1 MEIKKSKKPYS
12 LFECIG
18 IELEYMIVN
27 RETLMPAPISDQ
39 LILKKLGH
47 ITDEL
52 ENGRISWSNELV
64 LHVLELKTTNPM
76 SSAEGLAVDFHQ
88 NIIEINKILESL
100 NCQLMPTAMHPLM
113 NPLTDVKLWPH
124 DRNEIYGQYNK
135 IFNCK
140 GHGWGN
146 LQSMHINL
154 PFAND
159 EEFYLLHEA
168 IRHLMPLIPALTASS
183 PIYEGEKSGILDNR
197 LAFYEQN
204 QKRVPRITG
213 KVIPESVADKA
224 AYEKDILQKIY
235 QDIAPFDPNQ
245 NLQEEW
251 LNSRGAIA
259 RFDRNA
265 IEIRIIDLQEAPA
278 VDIAIAEFIVQ
289 TLKYIISH
297 IKPLNPLDEYELY
310 DIYRL
315 SLEKGK
321 ETMISNSDYLS
332 FFGIDNVDEQSIE
345 NIWRHLLEHVYLSE
359 DKKKIIQYILDN
371 GNLSQRIL
379 ANLRNQEWSA
389 ENIKKEYRVLMQCLV
404 NNKIYELRT

>member
-1 MEIKKSKKPYS
+1 MEPTKPTKTYS

-27 RETLMPAPISDQ
+27 RKTLMPAPISDQ
-39 LILKKLGH
+39 LIIKKIGQ

-52 ENGRISWSNELV
+52 ENGSISWSNELV

-76 SSAEGLAVDFHQ
+76 PGLEGLSHDFHQ
-88 NIIEINKILESL
+88 NILEINEILEPL
-100 NCQLMPTAMHPLM
+100 DAQLMPTAMHPLF
-113 NPLTDVKLWPH
+113 NPLKDVKLWPH
-124 DRNEIYGQYNK
+124 ERNEIYSRYNQ
-135 IFNCK
+135 IFDCK

-168 IRHLMPLIPALTASS
+168 IRHIMPLIPALTASS
-183 PIYEGEKSGILDNR
+183 PIFDGQKSEILDNR

-204 QKRVPRITG
+204 QKKIPSITG
-213 KVIPESVADKA
+213 KVIPESVTNKSE
-224 AYEKDILQKIY
+224 YEEVIFKRIF
-235 QDIAPFDPNQ
+235 QDIAPYDKDKS
-245 NLQEEW
+245 LQYEW

-265 IEIRIIDLQEAPA
+265 IEIRIIDLQECPA
-278 VDIAIAEFIVQ
+278 VDLAIAEFVVQ
-289 TLKYIISH
+289 ALKFIIPH
-297 IKPLNPLDEYELY
+297 IKEHNPIDEYELY

-315 SLEKGK
+315 ALEKGGK
-321 ETMISNSDYLS
+321 SMISNEEYLRI
-332 FFGIDNVDEQSIE
+332 FDLDKQSKVNIE
-345 NIWRHLLEHVYLSE
+345 DVWRHIFKHIYLSE
-359 DKKKIIQYILDN
+359 DKRAIIEYILDN

-379 ANLRNQEWSA
+379 ANLKGKEWSD
-389 ENIKKEYRVLMQCLV
+389 ENIKKEYAILMDCLKE
-404 NNKIYELRT
+404 NKLYELR

>member
-1 MEIKKSKKPYS
+1 MDAIKPTKPYS

-27 RETLMPAPISDQ
+27 RNTLMPEPVSDQ
-39 LILKKLGH
+39 LILKKIGH

-52 ENGRISWSNELV
+52 ENGSISWSNELV
-64 LHVLELKTTNPM
+64 LHVLELKTTVPV
-76 SSAEGLAVDFHQ
+76 AGVEGLAEDFHR
-88 NIIEINKILESL
+88 NILEINAILKTI

-124 DRNEIYGQYNK
+124 ERNEIYSRYNQ

-168 IRHLMPLIPALTASS
+168 IRHIMPLIPALTASS
-183 PIYEGEKSGILDNR
+183 PIYEGQKSEFLDNR

-204 QKRVPRITG
+204 QKKIPSITG
-213 KVIPESVADKA
+213 KVIPESVANKA
-224 AYEKDILQKIY
+224 EYEKVIFKRIF
-235 QDIAPFDPNQ
+235 QDIAPFDPDKR
-245 NLQEEW
+245 LQQEW

-265 IEIRIIDLQEAPA
+265 IEIRIIDLQECPA
-278 VDIAIAEFIVQ
+278 ADIAIAEFIVQ
-289 TLKYIISH
+289 ALKFIIPM
-297 IKPLNPLDEYELY
+297 IKENNPIDEYELY

-315 SLEKGK
+315 ALETGGK
-321 ETMISNSDYLS
+321 SMISNKEYLRV
-332 FFGIDNVDEQSIE
+332 FDLDKNEEISITE
-345 NIWRHLLEHVYLSE
+345 IWKHIFNLVYLSE
-359 DKKKIIQYILDN
+359 DKSEIIQNILEN

-379 ANLRNQEWSA
+379 GNLKNKSWSEA
-389 ENIKKEYRVLMQCLV
+389 NIKKEYAILVDCLKD
-404 NNKIYELRT
+404 NKFYEVR